1 MNSENSQNNYPI
13 AKAVP
18 QRDML
23 SEEDYPIAEA
33 VPQNDMSE
41 YETYEG
47 IPPQYLFGAVIVG
60 GLVFSAVV
68 SGGVY
73 SAMVSLGYLAKK
85 LGYIK
90 SGDDIWREMK
100 ENEKRKRQ

>member
-1 MNSENSQNNYPI
+1 MNSEVSQDNYPI

-18 QRDML
+18 QRDTL

-33 VPQNDMSE
+33 VPHHDMSE

-47 IPPQYLFGAVIVG
+47 IPPQYLFGAVIIG

-68 SGGVY
+68 SEGVY
-73 SAMVSLGYLAKK
+73 GAMVSLGYLARK
-85 LGYIK
+85 LGYMK
-90 SGDDIWREMK
+90 SGEDIWREMK